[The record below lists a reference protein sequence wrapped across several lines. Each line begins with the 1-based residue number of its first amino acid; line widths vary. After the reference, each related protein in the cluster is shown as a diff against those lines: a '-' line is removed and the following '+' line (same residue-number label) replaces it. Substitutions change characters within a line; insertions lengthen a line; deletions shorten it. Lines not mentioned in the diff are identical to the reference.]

1 MIYTVTF
8 SPALDYI
15 VDLDELKVGAI
26 NRSKKEKMLAGGK
39 GINVSFVLSN
49 LGTKSVAMG
58 FLGGF
63 IGDYIQ
69 KQVQSKGID
78 CDFVRLN
85 GNTRINVKIKG
96 MVETAINGQGP
107 EVGEEKIEE
116 LIKKLEALNKE
127 DILVISG
134 AIPSNLPSD
143 TYERILDRIKNQRV
157 QLVVDT
163 TKETLLKTLPHH
175 PILVKPNKEEL
186 EELFSSSISNDEDLI
201 FYAKKLIEMG
211 AQNVI
216 VSLGGEG
223 AMLVKG
229 DGSHLKQASPK
240 GKAIN
245 TVGAGDS
252 LVAGF
257 LDEYVRS
264 RDIEKAFKR
273 GIATGSASAFSE
285 ELATLEEVEA
295 LLKTI

>member
-116 LIKKLEALNKE
+116 LIKKLEALNEE

-257 LDEYVRS
+257 LDEYVLS

>member
-78 CDFVRLN
+78 CDFVRLD

-116 LIKKLEALNKE
+116 LIKKLEALNEE